1 MARIRTGDV
10 KIEGLRQLNKSL
22 KELGPEF
29 PKEMRKV
36 NKEVA
41 GGVAE
46 HAIRNAHSLGGV
58 AAHVVPS
65 IKASAG
71 VNSAAV
77 ALGGLAHPAAGGA
90 EFGGQRR
97 PTTQQFKPWRGAGSN
112 AGYFLYPAIREDA
125 DEIYNDYLEAL
136 DDLVHRAGLD
146 KKVSL

>member
-1 MARIRTGDV
+1 MTRIRTGDV
-10 KIEGLRQLNKSL
+10 KIEGLKQLNKAL
-22 KELGPEF
+22 KELGPDF
-29 PKEMRKV
+29 PREMRKV

-41 GGVAE
+41 TGVKD
-46 HAIRNAHSLGGV
+46 HAIRNAMSLGGV

-77 ALGGLAHPAAGGA
+77 ALGGTAHPAAGGA

-97 PTTQQFKPWRGAGSN
+97 PTTQQFKPWSH

-125 DEIYNDYLEAL
+125 DEIHDDYLGAL
-136 DDLVHRAGLD
+136 DDLIHRAGLD
-146 KKVSL
+146 KRL